1 MPPSCPEIRTTSENA
16 LATRTRSLTAI
27 AAALLIAFAAGTADA
42 RAGKSTSSG
51 SRGTRTYDAPAT
63 TNTAPTTA
71 APMQRS
77 ATPDTPAAASRP
89 GMAAPA
95 AQSGGFFSR
104 GGFMGA
110 LAGGLLGAGLFGL
123 LSGSGLFGGMAG
135 FASVIGLL
143 LQLALIGGL
152 IWLAVRFFRSRQQ
165 PAYAGASAGSGMA
178 YEPQG
183 RPGVMGGGMGAATGA
198 GLGGLAGGLG
208 GAAGQRPAAS
218 SGVRRERADEIGI
231 GPSDYQEFEG
241 LLVGI
246 QDAYGREDAFALRQM
261 ATPEMAKYFTDD
273 LAENAS
279 RGLHN
284 RVSDAQLLQGD
295 LAESWREPGAEYAT
309 VAMRF
314 ALVDVTVERATGRVV
329 EGDPNTRTEATELWT
344 FRRAPGGRWQLSAIQ
359 QAN

>member
-1 MPPSCPEIRTTSENA
+1 MFTSRS
-16 LATRTRSLTAI
+16 TRTRSLTAI
-27 AAALLIAFAAGTADA
+27 AAALVIALAAGTADA
-42 RAGKSTSSG
+42 RAGKSSSSG

-63 TNTAPTTA
+63 TNTAPSTA

-77 ATPDTPAAASRP
+77 ATPDAPSAGMQRP
-89 GMAAPA
+89 GMATPA
-95 AQSGGFFSR
+95 AQPGGFFSR

-152 IWLAVRFFRSRQQ
+152 IWLAVRFFRSRSAQQ
-165 PAYAGASAGSGMA
+165 PAYAAGAMGAGPMGNGQA
-178 YEPQG
+178 GYQRQG
-183 RPGVMGGGMGAATGA
+183 HPGVMGGGTGS

-208 GAAGQRPAAS
+208 GGLGGGMGQRPAPRAR
-218 SGVRRERADEIGI
+218 GERSDEIGI

-246 QDAYGREDAFALRQM
+246 QDAYGREDSFALRQM

-295 LAESWREPGAEYAT
+295 LAEAWREPGAEYAT

-314 ALVDVTVERATGRVV
+314 GLIDVTVERATGRVV

-359 QAN
+359 QTN